1 VFKFGGYERRTSA
14 LGKVVSESLDEK
26 ICTEITTD
34 NYQYWL
40 NKYFDFVGSRNQKH
54 KSFGFDDKPGNEN
67 TEQTPN
73 MGSKFFRKRFGR
85 KGEDLPDDRMV
96 SFIPVSW
103 GGIKN
108 WLIERELVL
117 DASGNKAL
125 VERTMSM
132 SGQLTKL
139 TVIHDSGVYRKFT
152 YRSEERIDRG
162 EFGNDLTLTIDQ
174 SI

>member
-1 VFKFGGYERRTSA
+1 MTISQAMKIQNKRPIWAQSF
-14 LGKVVSESLDEK
+14 SEKD
-26 ICTEITTD
+26 
-34 NYQYWL
+34 
-40 NKYFDFVGSRNQKH
+40 
-54 KSFGFDDKPGNEN
+54 
-67 TEQTPN
+67 
-73 MGSKFFRKRFGR
+73 FGR

-139 TVIHDSGVYRKFT
+139 TVIHDSGVTGKFT

-174 SI
+174 VDLNKLFRSQIFVAASIPEAQAHPARLP